1 MAHNLKIA
9 ALKHKLRKAGAG
21 QIRVEPDVFMLT
33 NNQRKLICKEKRE
46 NQNID
51 KPIGHRRSKKE
62 RAVM

>member
-1 MAHNLKIA
+1 MKIA

-21 QIRVEPDVFMLT
+21 QIRVGSDVFMLT
-33 NNQRKLICKEKRE
+33 NNQRKLICKEKGK

-62 RAVM
+62 RAVI